1 MAPIDTILSPRQ
13 STASSTNCPNTLSS
27 GAIAGIVIG
36 TIAGTLL
43 ILWLIRLCQLPGAW
57 SFGGEPDPGY
67 RPPITRTHGRRRRR
81 RPSVVEYTEKPVSG
95 SSRRYQTDVRR
106 PERVYVT

>member
-1 MAPIDTILSPRQ
+1 MAPINTTLSPRQ
-13 STASSTNCPNTLSS
+13 STASSTTSCPNSLSS

-67 RPPITRTHGRRRRR
+67 RPPVTRTHGRRRRR
-81 RPSVVEYTEKPVSG
+81 RPSVVEYTEKPVS
-95 SSRRYQTDVRR
+95 RRYPTDVRR